1 MFSEWTLRFSN
12 YQRLASYSQ
21 ANRTMCYFHREKFDS
36 RSLGKI
42 EKRNVGI
49 CCSIVSSRMGVNN
62 DVWMQ
67 DAHCNKPYVYTSPL
81 PLLVFV
87 LHTCGLSCW
96 MFPLEDVSISSSS

>member
-42 EKRNVGI
+42 EKKKRG
-49 CCSIVSSRMGVNN
+49 
-62 DVWMQ
+62 D
-67 DAHCNKPYVYTSPL
+67 
-81 PLLVFV
+81 LLLYCVQ
-87 LHTCGLSCW
+87 
-96 MFPLEDVSISSSS
+96 